1 MSSNSSSTIAS
12 SISAESTGANA
23 DPQELTIFVQQL
35 LQQMQSRF
43 QTMSDTI
50 ISKIDE
56 MGKRIDDLEQSLQD
70 VMQQSGGTAT
80 GTQSSSTT
88 Q

>member
-1 MSSNSSSTIAS
+1 MNGFKNLISSLDKLYNTNLIF
-12 SISAESTGANA
+12 TGANA

-50 ISKIDE
+50 ISKIDCA
-56 MGKRIDDLEQSLQD
+56 D
-70 VMQQSGGTAT
+70 
-80 GTQSSSTT
+80 SSAVGENIISFPCLSFILKVS
-88 Q
+88 